1 MNQQMLRTGFAA
13 LLLAALA
20 LAIAA
25 PAQAQDAGALF
36 KAQCAA
42 CHDPD
47 GSGNGATGKQ
57 LGVKDLRS
65 DEVQK
70 QTDAQLS
77 DTITN
82 GQGTTMPAYKGK
94 ITDAQI
100 KGLVTYIRTLAKPQ
114 SS

>member
-1 MNQQMLRTGFAA
+1 MNRHVVRTGFAV
-13 LLLAALA
+13 LLLATLVLITSAST
-20 LAIAA
+20 
-25 PAQAQDAGALF
+25 QAQDAGAVF
-36 KAQCAA
+36 KAQCAV

-47 GSGNGATGKQ
+47 GSGTGAMGKQ

-77 DTITN
+77 DSITN
-82 GQGTTMPAYKGK
+82 GMGTTMPAYKGK

-100 KGLVTYIRTLAKPQ
+100 KGLVTYIRTLAKKK
-114 SS
+114 